1 MPTCSVNCGGGG
13 LGGQLLP
20 EMHPPIRPHPNPSPQ
35 GPTRGEGGSPSLR
48 RVLTSPDRDMLLVSR
63 TRKRGENGR
72 RDIATVPEAAEG
84 SVKLRI
90 LSESDV
96 RRCLDM
102 RGAVEAQAQAFALL
116 AARQT
121 VEGLRSFVTSETP
134 PAVTIFNPSY
144 LKNAGGF
151 GIKVVSDFLD
161 NDDRTVPRMSALVV
175 LFCGR
180 TGVPRTVMEGAYLT
194 DVRTG
199 AGTALAARHLARA
212 ESSSLVLFGAGRV
225 ARNQLVA
232 LAATYPLARV
242 RVVARSR
249 PRADAFVR
257 WARSAGGGIPR
268 DVELAADTDAA
279 VAAADIVVCATTAT
293 QPVLHGA
300 ALRPGTFVA
309 AVGANRADAR
319 EVDSETIARAGKRVI
334 DSRADCLAHAG
345 DLQIPLR
352 EGVLR
357 ADEVA
362 EIAEVVAGERR
373 GRDNAD
379 EITYYKSIGVPIQDI
394 WTAQRIE
401 ARAIEAQIGTV
412 LDIGGDPVQF

>member
-1 MPTCSVNCGGGG
+1 MPTR
-13 LGGQLLP
+13 L
-20 EMHPPIRPHPNPSPQ
+20 H
-35 GPTRGEGGSPSLR
+35 
-48 RVLTSPDRDMLLVSR
+48 
-63 TRKRGENGR
+63 
-72 RDIATVPEAAEG
+72 EG

-102 RGAVEAQAQAFALL
+102 RDAVEAQAQAFALL
-116 AARQT
+116 AAKQT
-121 VEGLRSFVTSETP
+121 VEGLRTFVTSETP

-151 GIKVVSDFLD
+151 GIKVVSDFLE

-180 TGVPRTVMEGAYLT
+180 TGLPRTVMEGGYLT

-212 ESSSLVLFGAGRV
+212 DSVSLLLFGAGRV

-232 LAATYPLARV
+232 LAATLPLQRV
-242 RVVARSR
+242 RVIARSR

-257 WARSAGGGIPR
+257 WARAEGGDIPR
-268 DVELAADTDAA
+268 DVELAADGDAA
-279 VAAADIVVCATTAT
+279 VAEADIVVCATTAT

-334 DSRADCLAHAG
+334 DSRADCLEHAG

-352 EGVLR
+352 EGALR

-362 EIAEVVAGERR
+362 EIAEVVAGKRR
-373 GRDNAD
+373 GRESAD

-412 LDIGGDPVQF
+412 LDIGGDPVQI

>member
-1 MPTCSVNCGGGG
+1 
-13 LGGQLLP
+13 
-20 EMHPPIRPHPNPSPQ
+20 
-35 GPTRGEGGSPSLR
+35 
-48 RVLTSPDRDMLLVSR
+48 
-63 TRKRGENGR
+63 
-72 RDIATVPEAAEG
+72 
-84 SVKLRI
+84 VKLRI

-96 RRCLDM
+96 RLCLDM
-102 RGAVEAQAQAFALL
+102 RDAVEAQAQAFALL
-116 AARQT
+116 AAGQT
-121 VEGLRSFVTSETP
+121 VEGLRTFVTSEAP

-144 LKNAGGF
+144 VKNAGGF
-151 GIKVVSDFLD
+151 GIKVVSDFFE
-161 NDDRTVPRMSALVV
+161 NDDRTIPRMSALVV

-180 TGVPRTVMEGAYLT
+180 TGLPCTVMEAAYLT

-212 ESSSLVLFGAGRV
+212 DSSSLVLFGAGRV

-232 LAATYPLARV
+232 LAATLSIKRV

-257 WARSAGGGIPR
+257 WARSAGGGIPQN
-268 DVELAADTDAA
+268 VELAADGDAA
-279 VAAADIVVCATTAT
+279 VVGADVVVCATTAT

-319 EVDSETIARAGKRVI
+319 EVDSETIARASNRVI
-334 DSRADCLAHAG
+334 DSRADCLKHAG
-345 DLQIPLR
+345 DLQIPFS

-357 ADEVA
+357 ESEVA
-362 EIAEVVAGERR
+362 EIAEVVAGRR
-373 GRDNAD
+373 QGRVNED

-394 WTAQRIE
+394 FTAQRIE